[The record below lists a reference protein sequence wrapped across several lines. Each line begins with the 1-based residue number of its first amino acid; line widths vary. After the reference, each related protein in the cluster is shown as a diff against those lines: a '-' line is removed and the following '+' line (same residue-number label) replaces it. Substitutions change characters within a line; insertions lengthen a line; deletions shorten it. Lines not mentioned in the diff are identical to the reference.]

1 MLNGRLDRISVSY
14 DQIIAIT
21 LIWLASVSIIWKYKP
36 TNTTRKQHINIQ
48 PVNWIQCGYLD
59 VPENEDYSDIWS
71 A

>member
-14 DQIIAIT
+14 DQMIAIT

-36 TNTTRKQHINIQ
+36 TNTTK

-59 VPENEDYSDIWS
+59 VPENEDASDIWS